1 MLNVVWALREK
12 NKILSFDEFVEVVG
26 EKTGE
31 NKTKDGIK
39 RVFDMYDKE
48 QTGEIGFEQF
58 KDIIRFIGENLTD
71 DEIL

>member
-1 MLNVVWALREK
+1 MNVVWALREK

-48 QTGEIGFEQF
+48 QSGEIGFEQF

>member
-1 MLNVVWALREK
+1 LNVVWALREK

-48 QTGEIGFEQF
+48 QSGEIGFEQF